1 MAYHDPVITSTRPR
15 LVVLKG
21 AVPLESGHIQALK
34 SVFDVVEVHSP
45 EAARK
50 MLDGSVGGVVICAP
64 GDNLHLGGQ
73 PTPTAAGTI
82 LERIGEG
89 IAVVDAAGA
98 VLWSDARFKL
108 CDDETRTEFI
118 RMARLAI
125 EQFNKPEHQQ
135 HTGTKPSNTF
145 TFDSD
150 GGTHEIVVSPAS
162 FDANQKNRVT
172 SIVGV
177 LRDVTASRAIQR
189 KIDAIDA
196 AGAELLRIDA
206 ASISKMNM
214 GERLKLLEERIVRSV
229 REVLKFDNFEIRL
242 LDRETSQLELVI
254 AVNIAPL
261 KIGEM
266 LYARPEDNG
275 ISGYVASTGHSYICP
290 SVADDPLYR
299 EGLDNAGS
307 TLTVPLMLHDRVVGV
322 FNIESCKPNAFTD
335 NDRRY
340 GEIFGRYIAAAMN
353 ILDLLVVERY
363 TTNQQMAQNV
373 MGELEQPLIGI
384 AGQIKALRDV
394 GTTDERIREGISKID
409 NLLSDVRRRLA
420 TCAAGPRTILGAEAE
435 LHRHEIDPLIEGKRI
450 LVADDEPAIRD
461 TLNALLSQK
470 GAHVTVCTNGSQ
482 TIDALEA
489 TRAGA
494 APYDLVLS
502 DIKMPDRNGYEVFR
516 TAKSIKADTPVIL
529 MTGFGYDPHHSI
541 VRASQE
547 GLQTFL
553 FKPFKASQLMD
564 VLTKVL
570 TAAFK

>member
-1 MAYHDPVITSTRPR
+1 
-15 LVVLKG
+15 
-21 AVPLESGHIQALK
+21 
-34 SVFDVVEVHSP
+34 
-45 EAARK
+45 
-50 MLDGSVGGVVICAP
+50 
-64 GDNLHLGGQ
+64 
-73 PTPTAAGTI
+73 
-82 LERIGEG
+82 
-89 IAVVDAAGA
+89 
-98 VLWSDARFKL
+98 
-108 CDDETRTEFI
+108 
-118 RMARLAI
+118 
-125 EQFNKPEHQQ
+125 
-135 HTGTKPSNTF
+135 
-145 TFDSD
+145 
-150 GGTHEIVVSPAS
+150 
-162 FDANQKNRVT
+162 
-172 SIVGV
+172 
-177 LRDVTASRAIQR
+177 
-189 KIDAIDA
+189 
-196 AGAELLRIDA
+196 
-206 ASISKMNM
+206 
-214 GERLKLLEERIVRSV
+214 
-229 REVLKFDNFEIRL
+229 
-242 LDRETSQLELVI
+242 
-254 AVNIAPL
+254 VNIAPL

-322 FNIESCKPNAFTD
+322 FNIESHKPHAFDD

-340 GEIFGRYIAAAMN
+340 AEIFGRYIAAAMN

-373 MGELEQPLIGI
+373 MGELEQPLINI
-384 AGQIKALRDV
+384 ANQIKSLRETGGTDV
-394 GTTDERIREGISKID
+394 QQVREGLRRLDGLVGEI
-409 NLLSDVRRRLA
+409 RRRLA

-435 LHRHEIDPLIEGKRI
+435 LHRHEIDPLLEGKRI

-461 TLNALLSQK
+461 TLNALLTQK
-470 GAHVTVCTNGSQ
+470 GAHVTVCATGSQ
-482 TIDALEA
+482 TIDALEF
-489 TRAGA
+489 TRSGA

-516 TAKSIKADTPVIL
+516 TAKSIKADTPVVL

-570 TAAFK
+570 SAAAN